1 MARHATLRE
10 PRRAARELR
19 NRDRRQA
26 PPTRGRHRASR
37 TGASGAGR
45 IRCHTSARIRCR
57 TSWRLLADAGLVLAF
72 VLSLLGGVQL
82 SMRGP
87 AEPSADRQ
95 TVTFRPQGPA
105 GPGSTRTEPS
115 TPATPEKPTKPK
127 AERPGVGKHT
137 VRPGDT
143 LWELARTYGT
153 TTERL
158 QRLNGL
164 GHSTLISAG
173 RTLRVPAEP
182 GATAR

>member
-1 MARHATLRE
+1 MARHATLRK

-26 PPTRGRHRASR
+26 PAAHGRHRASR
-37 TGASGAGR
+37 TGASRAGR
-45 IRCHTSARIRCR
+45 IRSHTGG
-57 TSWRLLADAGLVLAF
+57 RLLADAGLVLAF

-87 AEPSADRQ
+87 AEPSPDRP
-95 TVTFRPQGPA
+95 TVTSRPQEQA
-105 GPGSTRTEPS
+105 GPGSTRSVPS
-115 TPATPEKPTKPK
+115 TPATPERPTKPK
-127 AERPGVGKHT
+127 AEPPGVRKHT

-173 RTLRVPAEP
+173 HILRVPPEP
-182 GATAR
+182 GAAAR

>member
-1 MARHATLRE
+1 MARHATFRK

-26 PPTRGRHRASR
+26 PRARGRHRASR
-37 TGASGAGR
+37 TVASGTWR
-45 IRCHTSARIRCR
+45 FRSR
-57 TSWRLLADAGLVLAF
+57 TSGRLLADAGLVLAF

-87 AEPSADRQ
+87 AEPSGDRPA
-95 TVTFRPQGPA
+95 VSFRPQEPA

-115 TPATPEKPTKPK
+115 RPAIPEQPTKPK
-127 AERPGVGKHT
+127 AEPPGVRKHT

-173 RTLRVPAEP
+173 HTLRVPAEP

>member
-1 MARHATLRE
+1 M
-10 PRRAARELR
+10 
-19 NRDRRQA
+19 
-26 PPTRGRHRASR
+26 
-37 TGASGAGR
+37 
-45 IRCHTSARIRCR
+45 I
-57 TSWRLLADAGLVLAF
+57 AF

-87 AEPSADRQ
+87 AEPPADRP
-95 TVTFRPQGPA
+95 TVTFRPQEPA
-105 GPGSTRTEPS
+105 VPGSTRTEPS

-127 AERPGVGKHT
+127 AEPLGVGKHT

-173 RTLRVPAEP
+173 HTLRVPAEP
-182 GATAR
+182 GTTAR